1 MTEGPLSCVTVL
13 DLTDER
19 GIYGA
24 KLLADLGANVI
35 RPEPLTGDP
44 LRTRGPFIQST
55 DQEKQ
60 SIWHAY
66 FCSSRR
72 SITLDLGSAEGSEQ
86 FELLLTKADIVLTCP
101 GAFGVERSR
110 EILSNKNQEELIF
123 IDTCSFRPD
132 CEWAD
137 YIAPDI
143 VAGALGGQIATTGDA
158 DTAPLKNFGELNF
171 MVSGA
176 YTAISALS
184 ALYNRRETG
193 SGQRVEVSVHE
204 CIASCLEHVFMFYWY
219 GEAMEHPDGKVLPRR
234 GSLHWSNAYDVMN
247 AETGSI
253 MVTPTPD
260 FDKQLTWMIEEDIH
274 DDLIDPKYLEPE
286 NLRLRVEKTMD
297 QLRDWVATKN
307 AEDLFFEA
315 QERHMPYGL
324 VLPIEQVAENPQ
336 LVARDWFVPY
346 QIGEH
351 KTLSTGAPYHFS
363 DTPWQLGEYKS
374 MNEDQVDILNEIGWD
389 S

>member
-1 MTEGPLSCVTVL
+1 MTEGPLSRVAIL

-24 KLLADLGANVI
+24 KLLADLGAKVY
-35 RPEPLTGDP
+35 RPEPLKGDP
-44 LRTRGPFIQST
+44 LRMRGPFIQNK
-55 DQEKQ
+55 DQSKQ

-66 FCSSRR
+66 FSSSRQ
-72 SITLDLGSAEGSEQ
+72 SISLDLDSAMGIEQ
-86 FELLLTKADIVLTCP
+86 LELLLMKVDIVLTCS
-101 GAFGVERSR
+101 GAFGVDASK
-110 EILSNKNQEELIF
+110 EILSDKNREDLIC
-123 IDTCSFRPD
+123 IDTCSFRPGCD
-132 CEWAD
+132 WED
-137 YIAPDI
+137 YQAPDI
-143 VAGALGGQIATTGDA
+143 VAAALGGQLATTGDA

-184 ALYNRRETG
+184 ALYNRRSTG
-193 SGQRVEVSVHE
+193 SGQNAEVSVHE

-219 GEAMEHPDGKVLPRR
+219 GEEMERPEGKVLPRR
-234 GSLHWSNAYDVMN
+234 GSLHWSNAYHVMN
-247 AETGSI
+247 AKTGSI
-253 MVTPTPD
+253 MITPTPD
-260 FDKQLTWMIEEDIH
+260 FDKQLTWMIEENIH
-274 DDLIDPKYLEPE
+274 EDLIDPKYLEPE
-286 NLRLRVEKTMD
+286 NDRLRVEKTMK

-324 VLPIEQVAENPQ
+324 ILPIEKVAENPQ
-336 LVARDWFVPY
+336 LIARNWFVPY

-363 DTPWQLGEYKS
+363 DTPWKLGEYKS
-374 MNEDQVDILNEIGWD
+374 INEDEVDVLNEIGWN